1 MKIYILHEMSG
12 YGDDYFDHIHS
23 IYLNLDKAESVK
35 SELELKSAQI
45 DKCYNC
51 VCSGYCIPDCECEEF
66 GFDCDEIRIKY
77 AKDNCD
83 MADPYIDKFEQ
94 DYEGFQMLKCK
105 NKIIEYSED
114 CRYRIEEKDV
124 IE

>member
-51 VCSGYCIPDCECEEF
+51 VCSGYCIPDCELDDCEN
-66 GFDCDEIRIKY
+66 CDEKRIEY
-77 AKDNCD
+77 AMSHCNIT
-83 MADPYIDKFEQ
+83 DPYINKWTQ
-94 DYEGFQMLKCK
+94 DGEDYIRLECK
-105 NKIIEYSED
+105 NKIIGYSED
-114 CRYRIEEKDV
+114 YRYRIEEKDV

>member
-23 IYLNLDKAESVK
+23 IYSNLVKAESVK

-45 DKCYNC
+45 EKCQNC
-51 VCSGYCIPDCECEEF
+51 VCSGFCMPDCELDDCD
-66 GFDCDEIRIKY
+66 DCDEIRIKY
-77 AKDNCD
+77 AKDNCN
-83 MADPYIDKFEQ
+83 MADPYINKWTQ
-94 DYEGFQMLKCK
+94 DGEEYERLDCK
-105 NKIIEYSED
+105 NRIIGYSED
-114 CRYRIEEKDV
+114 YRYRIEEKDV